1 MLTIQ
6 TGRAQD
12 TNNPNYRDSAAEY
25 ARFSPP
31 SGLKLTVGMVSDAV
45 RGGNLGPEAAIAG
58 AMKTLSESMETDIPS
73 LLYSAFD
80 TAHRVV
86 RRIGQENDIQLAAT
100 LTVAL
105 VVNNQYLY
113 VANLGHSRV
122 YLYRANTQSFEQ
134 LTLEHNY
141 ASIAVLEGRMSPRDA
156 LKHPD
161 ADMLSRYIGTP
172 KLINPDMT
180 IYADGEVRS
189 LEEGMA
195 RGAVGL
201 ELQPN
206 DTILIATNGL
216 TQAGRQGGA
225 VVTIDDI
232 LDALSREGARQA
244 ALAIVETAFRRHPVE
259 TISVV
264 TMQAIPEVSAA
275 NRLTR
280 GAIVGI
286 VSTIALFGLLAIF
299 AIRGISTPPQPPRQ
313 PTRHP
318 ATETVLAATVIAAY
332 TATPTPTSTSIPTAT
347 LPPDADRL
355 GLNFLNEP
363 EATDA
368 GIDVERNLIVSAGNE
383 YRVLTMDD
391 FLSNVERDL
400 FVFAQP
406 GTDLRFRQVRA
417 EEAYMELDRNGD
429 VFVAVRDFNLFEV
442 DLSQMQGIIITG
454 DENSCLAVYYSSS
467 GTNHEITVSCYAG
480 LCTYRLPTDEIENEN
495 TPTPLPPIIEV
506 GWQVEISLDT
516 VSVPN
521 PPQPIPQEE
530 AIRYANIYQR
540 RDNLSVGECLV
551 DILPTSTP
559 TGSPTAIILPTDT
572 PTGTFTASPTAS
584 PTPAAAL
591 PATSAPVVPS
601 ATSRPAA
608 TRYP

>member
-1 MLTIQ
+1 MLAIQ

-25 ARFSPP
+25 ARFSPS

-45 RGGNLGPEAAIAG
+45 RGGSLGPEAAIAG
-58 AMKTLSESMETDIPS
+58 AMQTLSESIETDIPA
-73 LLYSAFD
+73 LLYSAFE
-80 TAHRVV
+80 TAHKVLRRV
-86 RRIGQENDIQLAAT
+86 GQENDIQLAAT

-105 VVNNQYLY
+105 VVNNKHLY

-122 YLYRANTQSFEQ
+122 YLYRASTHSFEQ
-134 LTLEHNY
+134 LTLEHNF

-180 IYADGEVRS
+180 IYADGEVRN

-206 DTILIATNGL
+206 DAILIASNGL

-244 ALAIVETAFRRHPVE
+244 ALAIVETAFRHHPSKP
-259 TISVV
+259 ISVI

-275 NRLTR
+275 SRLTR

-286 VSTIALFGLLAIF
+286 VSTVALFILFGMIARF
-299 AIRGISTPPQPPRQ
+299 TFFGPPPIPVA
-313 PTRHP
+313 PTRNP
-318 ATETVLAATVIAAY
+318 ITQTALAAEIIRAF
-332 TATPTPTSTSIPTAT
+332 TATPTPTATFTPTAT
-347 LPPDADRL
+347 LPPNANRL

-363 EATDA
+363 NATDT
-368 GIDVERNLIVSAGNE
+368 GLDVERNLIVSAGIE
-383 YRVLTMDD
+383 HRVLTMDD
-391 FLSNVERDL
+391 FLSKVDRDP

-406 GTDLRFRQVRA
+406 ATDLRFSQVRA
-417 EEAYMELDRNGD
+417 EEAYMILDRNGD

-442 DLSQMQGIIITG
+442 GLSQMQGINIRG
-454 DENSCLAVYYSSS
+454 DENSCFAVYYSST
-467 GTNHEITVSCYAG
+467 GVNHEVTVSCYAG
-480 LCTYRLPTDEIENEN
+480 LCTYRLPTDEIYDEN
-495 TPTPLPPIIEV
+495 TPTPLPPIIQI
-506 GWQVEISLDT
+506 GWQIKISLDT
-516 VSVPN
+516 ISVPN
-521 PPQPIPQEE
+521 PPQPIPEEE
-530 AIRYANIYQR
+530 ARRYANIYQR
-540 RDNLSVGECLV
+540 RDNLSIGEC
-551 DILPTSTP
+551 ISQYLPTATP

-572 PTGTFTASPTAS
+572 PTGTFTPS
-584 PTPAAAL
+584 PTPSPNIAAL
-591 PATSAPVVPS
+591 PATAAPAVPS
-601 ATSRPAA
+601 ATPRP
-608 TRYP
+608 TTIRYP